1 VRAVILLVVLIGCDF
16 ALCSCGDSA
25 TSSSRKSSAPT
36 GAASAA
42 DAQYAGAFRQDYVK
56 VVSTLNAVSAACD
69 HTLTTATLPA
79 CGKRVA
85 AFRAA
90 IDNLSA
96 YIQQRTPPAN
106 AATQVHTAGEA
117 LASMQATFGMLA
129 ERIKIGNAKA
139 VNAMAGSGKP
149 LTDSIVSFFVA
160 AIPSLDAVLPGQ
172 PFPPPA
178 G

>member
-1 VRAVILLVVLIGCDF
+1 VRAVILLVVLLGCEF
-16 ALCSCGDSA
+16 ALCACGDSA
-25 TSSSRKSSAPT
+25 TSSSGKSSAPL

-42 DAQYAGAFRQDYVK
+42 DAQYAGAFRQEYAK

-106 AATQVHTAGEA
+106 AATQVHTAAHA
-117 LASMQATFGMLA
+117 LASMQATFGILA
-129 ERIKIGNAKA
+129 KRIKNGNATA
-139 VNAMAGSGKP
+139 VNAMAGNGKL
-149 LTDSIVSFFVA
+149 LTDSIVSFFDA

>member
-1 VRAVILLVVLIGCDF
+1 VRAVILLVVLIGCES

-25 TSSSRKSSAPT
+25 TSSTRKSSTPT

-42 DAQYAGAFRQDYVK
+42 DAQYAGAFRQEYVK

-106 AATQVHTAGEA
+106 AATQVHTAAQA
-117 LASMQATFGMLA
+117 LASMQAIFGMLA
-129 ERIKIGNAKA
+129 ERIKNRNATG
-139 VNAMAGSGKP
+139 VNAMAGNGKP
-149 LTDSIVSFFVA
+149 LTDSIVSFFDA

>member
-1 VRAVILLVVLIGCDF
+1 MRAVILLVGLIGCEF

-25 TSSSRKSSAPT
+25 TSSSRKSSAPVAT
-36 GAASAA
+36 ASAA
-42 DAQYAGAFRQDYVK
+42 DAQYAGPFQQKYVK

-85 AFRAA
+85 AFQAA

-96 YIQQRTPPAN
+96 YIQQHTPPAN
-106 AATQVHTAGEA
+106 AATQVHTAAQA
-117 LASMQATFGMLA
+117 LASMQATFGTLA
-129 ERIKIGNAKA
+129 QRIENGNAKT
-139 VNAMAGSGKP
+139 VNAMAGNGRP
-149 LTDSIVSFFVA
+149 LTDSILSFFVA

-172 PFPPPA
+172 PFPPP

>member
-1 VRAVILLVVLIGCDF
+1 VILFVVLIGCEF

-25 TSSSRKSSAPT
+25 TSSSRTSSAPG
-36 GAASAA
+36 GAASPA

-85 AFRAA
+85 AFQTAM
-90 IDNLSA
+90 DNLST

-106 AATQVHTAGEA
+106 AATQVHTTAQA

-129 ERIKIGNAKA
+129 ERIKNRNAKA

-149 LTDSIVSFFVA
+149 LTDSIVSFFDA

-172 PFPPPA
+172 PFPPPT

>member
-1 VRAVILLVVLIGCDF
+1 VRAVILLVVLIGCES
-16 ALCSCGDSA
+16 ALCSCGDST
-25 TSSSRKSSAPT
+25 TSSSRKSSAPV

-42 DAQYAGAFRQDYVK
+42 DAQYAGTFRQEYLK

-79 CGKRVA
+79 CGTRVA

-90 IDNLSA
+90 IDNLTA

-106 AATQVHTAGEA
+106 AATQVHTAAKA

-129 ERIKIGNAKA
+129 TRIENGNAKA
-139 VNAMAGSGKP
+139 VNAMAGNGKP
-149 LTDSIVSFFVA
+149 LTDSIVSFFDA